1 MLHRDTWSLEFTPK
15 GNSEATVLW
24 TRHVERGMNPKYP
37 PIERKPLKRIVDLH
51 WGVVYYY
58 YEQNYLTQEDSGL
71 YTMRDKDKK
80 LLHNVTIEVIA
91 NKRSYERSP
100 GESFNFTFDLKPN
113 SCNIYFIPESHPNL
127 KGFETEIVRQGRQ
140 ERKGSDEVKCVG
152 FQLSEPC
159 GILIERLQSSCGGR
173 FEVKDHSDNMALVVS
188 LKMKTNT
195 RSYERS
201 PGERLDFTFDLEPN
215 SCNIYFF
222 PGSDLKLKALET
234 EIVRQGRLERKD
246 LNEVNCGGFQLSKPC
261 GILIESLQ
269 SSCGGHF
276 EVRDQNGHK
285 ALVASLKM
293 KRRVKRKARMTP
305 RAFGNHGEPSH
316 IAFAF
321 GVFLLVAFFCICVK
335 TCCEECCSKEDHSE
349 TEAMA
354 ASAPEVHD
362 PTDDMPPSYSEV

>member
-1 MLHRDTWSLEFTPK
+1 MMIVLLLLSACVCLGLADDSYVEEQYGKTYRWMLHRDTRSLEFTPK
-15 GNSEATVLW
+15 DNSEAIVLW
-24 TRHVERGMNPKYP
+24 TRHVERGM
-37 PIERKPLKRIVDLH
+37 KPLKRIVDLH
-51 WGVVYYY
+51 WGVAYYY
-58 YEQNYLTQEDSGL
+58 YEQSYLTQEDSGL

-113 SCNIYFIPESHPNL
+113 SCNIYFIPESHLNL

-188 LKMKTNT
+188 LKMKSNT

-269 SSCGGHF
+269 SSCGGRF
-276 EVRDQNGHK
+276 EVRDQNGNK

-293 KRRVKRKARMTP
+293 KRRVKRRARITP
-305 RAFGNHGEPSH
+305 RDEA
-316 IAFAF
+316 
-321 GVFLLVAFFCICVK
+321 L
-335 TCCEECCSKEDHSE
+335 CEDK
-349 TEAMA
+349 
-354 ASAPEVHD
+354 
-362 PTDDMPPSYSEV
+362 